1 MPSNR
6 QLPSTNTFQKER
18 ANRNLNQL
26 IGYIKWMN
34 ISPETIVKMAD
45 SDGSRSL
52 DFNEFY
58 NFVQNKLNF
67 KISE

>member
-52 DFNEFY
+52 EF
-58 NFVQNKLNF
+58 V
-67 KISE
+67 EV